1 MNKRKI
7 QAVIN
12 RIKDD
17 IKSNKKEIM
26 RMESEWFGSKRNPEI
41 LFIDGQIY
49 EALHIIKL
57 LEMLKES
64 IK

>member
-1 MNKRKI
+1 MDKRKI

-17 IKSNKKEIM
+17 IKSNKKEII
-26 RMESEWFGSKRNPEI
+26 RMESEWFGNKRNPEI

-49 EALHIIKL
+49 EATHIIRL

>member
-17 IKSNKKEIM
+17 IKVNNENIITIKN
-26 RMESEWFGSKRNPEI
+26 EWFGNEKKPEI
-41 LFIDGQIY
+41 LFMEGQIY
-49 EALHIIKL
+49 EATHIIKL